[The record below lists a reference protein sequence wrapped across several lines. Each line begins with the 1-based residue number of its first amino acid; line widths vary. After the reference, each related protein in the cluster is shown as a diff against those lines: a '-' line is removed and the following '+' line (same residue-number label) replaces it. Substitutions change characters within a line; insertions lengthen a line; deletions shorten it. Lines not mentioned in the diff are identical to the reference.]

1 MKSQTQILPNSK
13 QIQNSKSQFSFWGFE
28 IGIYLVV
35 LILLVILGF
44 SAPCFAQAISST
56 ELINNA
62 KSYDGKMVV
71 YKGEVI
77 GDVMPRGKHAWV
89 NINDGNNAIGVWV
102 SRAVAK
108 SIFYTGSYRAK
119 GDVVEVSGIFHRSCP
134 EHGGDLDIHA
144 QVLRKVTSG
153 RVLSERINIDKK
165 NLVLILLG
173 ILCIILILRQFKP
186 KSKK

>member
-1 MKSQTQILPNSK
+1 MTKKVIT
-13 QIQNSKSQFSFWGFE
+13 
-28 IGIYLVV
+28 
-35 LILLVILGF
+35 LLFLL
-44 SAPCFAQAISST
+44 SAISYQLSACFAQPISSS
-56 ELINNA
+56 ELIRNA

-71 YKGEVI
+71 YAGEVI
-77 GDVMPRGKHAWV
+77 GDVMPRGRYAWI
-89 NINDGNNAIGVWV
+89 NINDGNNAIGIWV

-119 GDVVEVSGIFHRSCP
+119 GDVVEVSGIFHRACP

-144 QVLRKVTSG
+144 QLLRKVTSG
-153 RVLSERINIDKK
+153 RVLAERINIDKK
-165 NLVLILLG
+165 NLAIILAG